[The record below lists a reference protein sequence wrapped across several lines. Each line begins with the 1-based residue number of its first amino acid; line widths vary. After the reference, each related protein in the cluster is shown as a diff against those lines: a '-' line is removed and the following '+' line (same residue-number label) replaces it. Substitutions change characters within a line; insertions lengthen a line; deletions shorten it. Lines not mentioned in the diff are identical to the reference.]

1 MLFERAREALRNY
14 RKKVVIPNS
23 HLRDLWRFEELIEQH
38 AVHLGVLR
46 NGWRFAAEGG
56 PFPAALVWVRQQ
68 AGVVLRPTQR
78 LGSHQG
84 RLLVAPCAEAL
95 LAEPLPKC
103 ALVCK
108 EKASE
113 PASDVMAEV
122 SAAFS
127 ESRVASFDGLKFVK
141 PSRQRP
147 VSLWLEC
154 ELRTKSGVVAKLQSA
169 PSCPMLAY
177 AHQKQ
182 LASSCE
188 ILLKHCTFRDKQS
201 VSWPTLCNALRE
213 FFCARLHHAEEQRP
227 ARPVVGL
234 SAGDLEYIRS
244 KFFGRAQQIKADQTD
259 DFLQFIGP
267 LFFSLIINRSY
278 VELWNEGYLAGFVG
292 RDALNLTEHGPGS
305 FLLRFS
311 TQMPGE
317 VVISFVGGGV
327 TKHYLVSESDV
338 SPKSRQTLAA
348 FLWKTP
354 NLKHILRLS
363 EVNGERALGRLVKQ
377 PKEEVLRVWL
387 ADNVPAMVNGYDFQQ

>member
-1 MLFERAREALRNY
+1 
-14 RKKVVIPNS
+14 
-23 HLRDLWRFEELIEQH
+23 
-38 AVHLGVLR
+38 VLCD
-46 NGWRFAAEGG
+46 GWRFAAGG
-56 PFPAALVWVRQQ
+56 GRFPAALVWVRQQ
-68 AGVVLRPTQR
+68 QAVVLRPTQR
-78 LGSHQG
+78 LESHQG

-95 LAEPLPKC
+95 LAEALPKC
-103 ALVCK
+103 SLVCK
-108 EKASE
+108 EKANE
-113 PASDVMAEV
+113 AAYDVMAETSV
-122 SAAFS
+122 AFS
-127 ESRVASFDGLKFVK
+127 EGRVATFGTLKFAK

-154 ELRTKSGVVAKLQSA
+154 ELRTKSGAVVKLQSA
-169 PSCPMLAY
+169 PSHAMLAY

-188 ILLKHCTFRDKQS
+188 ILLKHYTFREKQS
-201 VSWPTLCNALRE
+201 VPWPSLCNSLRE
-213 FFCARLHHAEEQRP
+213 FFCARLHHRSEEPGATRSL
-227 ARPVVGL
+227 VGL

-278 VELWNEGYLAGFVG
+278 VDLWNEGYLAGFVG
-292 RDALNLTEHGPGS
+292 RDALNLTEHGQGS

-317 VVISFVGGGV
+317 IVISFVGGGV
-327 TKHYLVSESDV
+327 TKHYLVNESDV

-354 NLKHILRLS
+354 NLKHILQLA
-363 EVNGERALGRLVKQ
+363 EVNGERVLGRLVKQ
-377 PKEEVLRVWL
+377 PKEEILRVWL
-387 ADNVPAMVNGYDFQQ
+387 ADNIPTMVSGYDFQQ